1 MVGFP
6 IFELFRLH
14 RLLPGEIDLRSIGCY
29 DLPVRLE
36 LPITQYLSYGLRA
49 AGFALLLVC
58 ICVPLNAQSQKPN
71 LPDPIKF
78 VNTYEI
84 VANVVHA
91 VLDDMGLQIELE
103 DRKGGRIVT
112 RPYEFITGSLT
123 SSEVDKVAVK
133 KDTITG
139 DWLKARYSVEA
150 ILEIVSRTETM
161 VTIRTKMEA
170 LNRDVDG
177 TEKWV
182 PLDSL
187 GTYEKRI
194 LGKISTKLMGNDLPG
209 SDKKGFWGKS
219 PQPVDPRQPR
229 FPTGPTR

>member
-1 MVGFP
+1 M
-6 IFELFRLH
+6 ERAAA
-14 RLLPGEIDLRSIGCY
+14 EIDLGQSRCY

-36 LPITQYLSYGLRA
+36 LPITQYLSYILRA
-49 AGFALLLVC
+49 VAVSILLACFC
-58 ICVPLNAQSQKPN
+58 IPLYAQSKKPK

-78 VNTYEI
+78 VNTFDI

-91 VLDDMGLQIELE
+91 VLDDMGFKIELE
-103 DRKGGRIVT
+103 DRKGGRIAT

-139 DWLKARYSVEA
+139 EWLKARYSVEA

-161 VTIRTKMEA
+161 VTIHTKMEA

-182 PLDSL
+182 PLESL
-187 GTYEKRI
+187 GTYERRI
-194 LGKISTKLMGNDLPG
+194 LGKISAKLMGNEQPTE
-209 SDKKGFWGKS
+209 KKGFWGKS
-219 PQPVDPRQPR
+219 PEPVDPGRR
-229 FPTGPTR
+229 FPTGKSW

>member
-1 MVGFP
+1 LGHS
-6 IFELFRLH
+6 R
-14 RLLPGEIDLRSIGCY
+14 CY
-29 DLPVRLE
+29 DLGVRLE
-36 LPITQYLSYGLRA
+36 LPITQYLSYILR
-49 AGFALLLVC
+49 GALLSLLLAALC
-58 ICVPLNAQSQKPN
+58 FLANAQSQKPK

-78 VNTYEI
+78 VNTYDI

-91 VLDDMGLQIELE
+91 VLDDMGLKIELE

-123 SSEVDKVAVK
+123 SSEVDKVAIK

-139 DWLKARYSVEA
+139 EWLKARYSVEA

-161 VTIRTKMEA
+161 VTIHTKMEA

-177 TEKWV
+177 TERWI

-194 LGKISTKLMGNDLPG
+194 LGKISAKLMGNDLSTG
-209 SDKKGFWGKS
+209 DKKGFWGKS